1 MRGSA
6 PRAPEVTGR
15 ARGARGLYTH
25 PMTALVIQND
35 PVAPLGLLS
44 RFLDSP
50 RVLRAW
56 EDPGAIAPLVER
68 VRAEGAP
75 FDSLVVLGGTADAH
89 ADGKWPWLPDLRAL
103 IAACAGAGVRVL
115 GVCLGAQL
123 AAVALGGRVDVGA
136 PLGPECG
143 VTPISWTGDALSH
156 EDPLIRCLTRT
167 RVVFED
173 HGDAIGEAPRG
184 SQVLAVSEKYPQAFL
199 AGSVLGVQFHPE
211 ITEPIAR
218 QWQESNE
225 DTDTERVIAGYLAH
239 EAELA
244 STCEALAQWV
254 ARAPV
259 RPGGDGPVAPL
270 D

>member
-1 MRGSA
+1 MR
-6 PRAPEVTGR
+6 GR
-15 ARGARGLYTH
+15 ARGAGGLYTH

-44 RFLDSP
+44 RFLGSP

-56 EDPGAIAPLVER
+56 EEPGAIAPLVER
-68 VRAEGAP
+68 VRAGDAP

-89 ADGKWPWLPDLRAL
+89 ADAAWPWLPDLRAL
-103 IAACAGAGVRVL
+103 IAACAGAGIRVL

-123 AAVALGGRVDVGA
+123 AAVALGGRVSTGA

-218 QWQESNE
+218 RWQESNE
-225 DTDTERVIAGYLAH
+225 GTDTERVIAGYRAH

-259 RPGGDGPVAPL
+259 RPSGGGPAAAL
-270 D
+270 G

>member
-1 MRGSA
+1 
-6 PRAPEVTGR
+6 
-15 ARGARGLYTH
+15 
-25 PMTALVIQND
+25 MTALVIQND
-35 PVAPLGLLS
+35 PVTPLGLLA

-50 RVLRAW
+50 CVLRAW
-56 EDPGAIAPLVER
+56 EDPGAIARLVEQ
-68 VRAEGAP
+68 AGAGSPP
-75 FDSLVVLGGTADAH
+75 FSSLVVLGGTADAH
-89 ADGKWPWLPDLRAL
+89 ADAAWPWLPDLRAL

-136 PLGPECG
+136 PLGPEYG
-143 VTPISWTGDALSH
+143 VTRISWTGDALSH
-156 EDPLIRCLTRT
+156 EDPLIRSLTRA

-184 SQVLAVSEKYPQAFL
+184 SKLLAVSEKYPQAFL

-211 ITEPIAR
+211 IIEPIAR
-218 QWQESNE
+218 RWQESNE
-225 DTDTERVIAGYLAH
+225 DTDTERVTAGYRAH

-254 ARAPV
+254 ARE
-259 RPGGDGPVAPL
+259 
-270 D
+270 